1 MDMPVNAFKRKIRTA
16 EVAWGTWLSAA
27 SPTNAEL
34 LCAVGYDFM
43 VVDMEHS
50 PIEFP
55 QVVEML
61 RTIAG
66 SGASAMTRV
75 PWNDMVL
82 VKRAL
87 DAGAQTLLLPF
98 VQDAAEARAAVA
110 ATRYPPHGVRGVAGM
125 TRASRYGSV
134 DNYLAR
140 AADELCV
147 VVQVETAAALAELP
161 KILEVAGLDS
171 VFVGPSDLA
180 ASMGHLGDPLHA
192 DVQRALEGAAKT
204 CRAAGKPCGCLG
216 SNPQNAARYRDYGY
230 SWMAVGSDVA
240 MLATRAREWLAEV
253 KRAPSAQA
261 G

>member
-1 MDMPVNAFKRKIRTA
+1 MDMPVNAFKRKIATT
-16 EVAWGTWLSAA
+16 EVAYGTWLQAA

-34 LCAVGYDFM
+34 LGAVGYDFM

-55 QVVEML
+55 QVVELL

-66 SGASAMTRV
+66 VGASAVTRV
-75 PWNDMVL
+75 PWNDAVL
-82 VKRAL
+82 IKRAL
-87 DAGAQTLLLPF
+87 DAGVQTLLLPF
-98 VQDAAEARAAVA
+98 VQDAAQAKAAIA
-110 ATRYPPHGVRGVAGM
+110 ATRYPPQGIRGVAGM
-125 TRASRYGSV
+125 TRASRYGAV

-147 VVQVETAAALAELP
+147 IVQVETASALRELDA
-161 KILEVAGLDS
+161 ILAVPGLDS

-192 DVQRALEGAAKT
+192 DVQRAIEDAAKR

-216 SNPQNAARYRDYGY
+216 SNPQTTARYRDYGY
-230 SWMAVGSDVA
+230 HWMAMGSDVA
-240 MLATRAREWLAEV
+240 MLATRAREWLGEV
-253 KRAPSAQA
+253 KASRP
-261 G
+261 